1 MRPNTFISP
10 KGYFRN
16 FINSE
21 GFIRHTCS
29 LLRLFVSAS
38 ATVQLTFLSL
48 SLSLSDFTVFSV
60 SPIETNKILVFR
72 EKRCN
77 FRHLCRFPDF
87 IYEVFLTFPCFS
99 ISFSIGC
106 DMMRYQRVSPDY
118 IQVTN
123 GRKTHVLTCKE
134 DVAEG
139 GELNYNGFHENDPN
153 FRSGS
158 NPSTSNDPN
167 SSQFLASDS
176 LELDNHAPKTQ
187 DNKHDSSLGGDVLL
201 QWGHKKR
208 SRGPRA
214 ENRVV
219 TDESL
224 IQERQMI
231 KVHKIAIVS
240 GLAKQGTNL
249 RAYPTNIETTPGS
262 VLNRNLVES
271 SSVNVSLL
279 SNGNGNGQIH
289 SFSLEKRS
297 PPSPEKTDKAKG
309 SIVQASAMNVES
321 APKVE
326 AETAKAAEKMNLD
339 KLEWPRIYISL
350 SRKEKEDDFLIMKGT
365 KLPQRP
371 KKRSKNIDRTLQY
384 CFPGMWLSDLTRS
397 RYEVREKKCVKK
409 KRRGL
414 KGLEK
419 CKDSDSE

>member
-1 MRPNTFISP
+1 
-10 KGYFRN
+10 
-16 FINSE
+16 
-21 GFIRHTCS
+21 
-29 LLRLFVSAS
+29 
-38 ATVQLTFLSL
+38 
-48 SLSLSDFTVFSV
+48 
-60 SPIETNKILVFR
+60 
-72 EKRCN
+72 
-77 FRHLCRFPDF
+77 
-87 IYEVFLTFPCFS
+87 
-99 ISFSIGC
+99 
-106 DMMRYQRVSPDY
+106 MMRYQRVSPDY
-118 IQVTN
+118 IPVTN

-134 DVAEG
+134 DVAES
-139 GELNYNGFHENDPN
+139 GELLNYDGFCEKDPK

-176 LELDNHAPKTQ
+176 LQLDNHAPKTQ
-187 DNKHDSSLGGDVLL
+187 DNKHDSSLGADVLL

-231 KVHKIAIVS
+231 KVHNKRAIVS

-249 RAYPTNIETTPGS
+249 RPYPTSETNPGF
-262 VLNRNLVES
+262 VLDRSLVES

-279 SNGNGNGQIH
+279 SNGNGQIH
-289 SFSLEKRS
+289 SFSFEKRS

-309 SIVQASAMNVES
+309 SIVQASPMNVES